1 MTVDTRDAV
10 QMPSCELD
18 WPTVL
23 CIDDDPQ
30 IPEAIRLRL
39 RRYEVHVLCAYHG
52 MHGFWLAMTERP
64 DLIIT
69 DMRMPQGQGD
79 HIIDC
84 LRHNTDTRSIPV
96 IVLSGQARQEVA
108 RRLTG
113 LNVEEILTK
122 PVRFDALRAAI
133 ARYVPMR
140 VLETGEFESQEST
153 EDTIAFD

>member
-1 MTVDTRDAV
+1 MTVDSDAV
-10 QMPSCELD
+10 QKPSCELE
-18 WPTVL
+18 WPTIL

-39 RRYEVHVLCAYHG
+39 RKYEVNVLCAYHG

-96 IVLSGQARQEVA
+96 IVLSGQARRDVA
-108 RRLTG
+108 RRLKG
-113 LNVEEILTK
+113 LNVEQVLTK
-122 PVRFDALRAAI
+122 PVRFDELRAAI
-133 ARYVPMR
+133 GRYVPLHILDSEHFD
-140 VLETGEFESQEST
+140 VKESN